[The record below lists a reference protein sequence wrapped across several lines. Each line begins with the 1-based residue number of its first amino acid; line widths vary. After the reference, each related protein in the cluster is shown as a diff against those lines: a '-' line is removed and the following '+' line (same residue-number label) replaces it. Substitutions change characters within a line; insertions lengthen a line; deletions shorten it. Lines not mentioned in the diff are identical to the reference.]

1 MNIEQLTAKIVQ
13 AVKNRDEYSVDSEE
27 HEKKDEEVN
36 NLIHQIKSEDIK
48 EFNRLYNQPS
58 NWQ

>member
-13 AVKNRDEYSVDSEE
+13 AVKNRDKYPVDSE
-27 HEKKDEEVN
+27 KYEEEDQKVN
-36 NLIHQIKSEDIK
+36 SLIGEIKPEDVK